1 MPIKMPQRASI
12 QRANAPVEC
21 TNTHDQL
28 MHARVAGLCDIAITQ
43 RRVPSSS
50 RSRPTFQS
58 GWAVYSP
65 GRDLR
70 EPGAKRA
77 WYDHGTSRIF
87 DEGMDEPT
95 REQALI
101 AAMNWVADKFGG
113 VNWKRNRS
121 HDYVAE
127 QVARRFPLRKS

>member
-1 MPIKMPQRASI
+1 MKIAPI
-12 QRANAPVEC
+12 EC

-28 MHARVAGLCDIAITQ
+28 MHARAAGLCDIAITP

-58 GWAVYSP
+58 GWEAYSP
-65 GRDLR
+65 GRDFR
-70 EPGAKRA
+70 DPAVTRA
-77 WYDHGTSRIF
+77 WYDSGTTRIF
-87 DEGMDEPT
+87 EERGNVS
-95 REQALI
+95 REQTLI
-101 AAMNWVADKFGG
+101 AAMNWVADNFGG

-127 QVARRFPLRKS
+127 QVAKRFPLRKP